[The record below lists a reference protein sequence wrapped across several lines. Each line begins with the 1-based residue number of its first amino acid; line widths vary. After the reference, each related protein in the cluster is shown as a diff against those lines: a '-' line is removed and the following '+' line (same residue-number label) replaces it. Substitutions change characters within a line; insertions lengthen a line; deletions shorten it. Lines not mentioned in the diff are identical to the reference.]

1 MKPLSRLESLI
12 AEIVERPAWGL
23 SQRRVHPLELTTALI
38 KAMERRAVRLADRIL
53 APDQFEL
60 HLNPADLAGF
70 ADAQPLLERELGDY
84 LLRTFEERDLSCNL
98 PPAVSLAGDDHVKA
112 GKIQVT
118 ARFSPTPEPADR
130 TAIRRPH
137 SVVNGAAPAVW
148 PATVV
153 SIAVEPRART
163 AALDLLGLDGGVV
176 RSFRLDRPRLIIGR
190 RSSTDI
196 PLQDIGVSREH
207 ARLERD
213 GVGYAIVDL
222 NSTNG
227 TFVNDQP
234 ISGRRVLRDGDVVSV
249 GRFRLR
255 FVPGSRV

>member
-1 MKPLSRLESLI
+1 MKPLSRIESLI

-53 APDQFEL
+53 APDQYAL
-60 HLNPADLAGF
+60 HLNPADLAAF
-70 ADAQPLLERELGDY
+70 ADAQPLLERELSNY

-98 PPAVSLAGDDHVKA
+98 PPAVSLAGDGHVKA
-112 GKIQVT
+112 GRIQVT
-118 ARFSPTPEPADR
+118 AGFSSTPESRDR
-130 TAIRRPH
+130 TVIRLSP
-137 SVVNGAAPAVW
+137 SAVNGAAPVVWQATAVT
-148 PATVV
+148 PA
-153 SIAVEPRART
+153 AEPRARS
-163 AALDLLGLDGGVV
+163 AALDLVGPDGGVV

-234 ISGRRVLRDGDVVSV
+234 VFGSRVLRDGDVVSV

-255 FVPGSRV
+255 FVPEGRA